1 MWARCKELIPLR
13 VKLEKQM
20 AVSSK
25 LIASPRK
32 SLSVFPKKS
41 KISLEVR
48 TSLKPKHSF
57 NGSENNNLLTIP
69 SCPKVLNILCW
80 ICSFAQFLL
89 QFKWQMVS
97 TFLLTHPNLFLI
109 SQRYGVQPAGRVQF
123 YMCKSHL
130 IQWPIVCSN
139 NSLNL
144 SHLHLPIKSNKKFSF
159 SHLCPE
165 C

>member
-13 VKLEKQM
+13 MKLEKQM

-32 SLSVFPKKS
+32 SLSVFPMKS

-48 TSLKPKHSF
+48 TSLKPTHSF

-69 SCPKVLNILCW
+69 SCPKALEILCW

-89 QFKWQMVS
+89 
-97 TFLLTHPNLFLI
+97 
-109 SQRYGVQPAGRVQF
+109 
-123 YMCKSHL
+123 
-130 IQWPIVCSN
+130 
-139 NSLNL
+139 
-144 SHLHLPIKSNKKFSF
+144 
-159 SHLCPE
+159 
-165 C
+165 